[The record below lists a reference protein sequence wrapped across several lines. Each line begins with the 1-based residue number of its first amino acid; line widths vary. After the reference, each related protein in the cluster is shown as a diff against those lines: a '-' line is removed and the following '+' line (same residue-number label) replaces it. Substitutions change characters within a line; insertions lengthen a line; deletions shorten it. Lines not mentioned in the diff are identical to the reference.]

1 MTLKSLQSQ
10 QSSDGLQQQVST
22 EPQDEKTGTEITH
35 AEETDAWR
43 SRYEDN
49 QQRYPEWEVEYE

>member
-35 AEETDAWR
+35 AEETDARR

-49 QQRYPEWEVEYE
+49 Q